1 MFNWFLQFGQW
12 CVQNPGLAKAL
23 HSTVI
28 HGPKIIERLSPE
40 SKAKLASIVRWGV
53 ERAARSALTSVLG
66 EVGNRV
72 VDEMINNQ
80 ELAEAA
86 KYLVERGVEVGVDRV
101 LKEANIPSSEIVCY
115 SCEKPIVSGK
125 VCAIKCC
132 KRIACETCMD
142 RYNRHTAEVAE
153 RTGSLFCT
161 ICFRPLEC

>member
-1 MFNWFLQFGQW
+1 MFNWLLQFGQW
-12 CVQNPGLAKAL
+12 CVQNPGLAQML

-40 SKAKLASIVRWGV
+40 SKEQLARIVRWGV

-80 ELAEAA
+80 ELADAA

-101 LKEANIPSSEIVCY
+101 LKEANISSGAIICC
-115 SCEKPIVSGK
+115 SCEKPIASGK
-125 VCAIKCC
+125 VCTTKCC
-132 KRIACETCMD
+132 KRTACEACLD
-142 RYNRHTAEVAE
+142 RYNRLAVEVAE
-153 RTGSLFCT
+153 RTGSLFCP
-161 ICFRPLEC
+161 ICFRPL